1 MEQSTLKHKYLIIS
15 EKKSVKL
22 DGVNNIEAFDETCV
36 SLITV
41 AGKITVEGIG
51 LKIES
56 LNADN
61 GEIFIT
67 GNISAVYFSEQKIH
81 RGLFERLFG

>member
-1 MEQSTLKHKYLIIS
+1 MQESTLKHKYLIIS

-22 DGVNNIEAFDETCV
+22 DGVKNIEAFDEACV
-36 SLITV
+36 SLITI
-41 AGKITVEGIG
+41 AGKITIDGSA

-61 GEIFIT
+61 GEIFVT
-67 GNISAVYFSEQKIH
+67 GNISGVYFSEQRIH
-81 RGLFERLFG
+81 RGLLERLFG